1 MQDQL
6 AALFARQMA
15 IGNNP
20 PISYQ
25 YSEDS
30 PAANLRQFPSSAAH
44 SIPLRYPLHREVQLD
59 RGYPQSQM
67 KVADTDEV
75 LSGKKV
81 LKKHDIE
88 ASSLPMEQMDLFERA
103 SGDQQMR
110 PIDMWQRES
119 QDTQSAVTDGV
130 EENGSEDYKTSLYEL
145 NNGFPRSEYYH
156 QGTRLVDP
164 MQLDMGGSRQSINGT
179 YDLHNAEP
187 YMVSGYET
195 QQDHTLFAEPRVV
208 TPRRFQLSRNEIPT
222 GSSLYNIDIDPVFQ
236 GRRWWEQ
243 TETGLEGCQI
253 SQFQQMTQTSD

>member
-15 IGNNP
+15 IENNP

-30 PAANLRQFPSSAAH
+30 PAAGLRRFPSSAAH
-44 SIPLRYPLHREVQLD
+44 SIPLRYPSHREVQLD
-59 RGYPQSQM
+59 RGNPQSHT
-67 KVADTDEV
+67 KVADTNEV
-75 LSGKKV
+75 LSEKEF

-88 ASSLPMEQMDLFERA
+88 ASPLPLEQMNLFEGVT
-103 SGDQQMR
+103 GDQQMR
-110 PIDMWQRES
+110 SVGMWQRES
-119 QDTQSAVTDGV
+119 QGTQSAVTDGI
-130 EENGSEDYKTSLYEL
+130 EENRNEEYKMSLYGLE
-145 NNGFPRSEYYH
+145 NRFPRSDYHH
-156 QGTRLVDP
+156 QG
-164 MQLDMGGSRQSINGT
+164 MGGSRQGISGT

-195 QQDHTLFAEPRVV
+195 QQDHALSAEPSMV
-208 TPRRFQLSRNEIPT
+208 TPGRFQLSRTEIPT
-222 GSSLYNIDIDPVFQ
+222 GCLYNIDIDPVFQ

-253 SQFQQMTQTSD
+253 SQFQQMTQTPD

>member
-30 PAANLRQFPSSAAH
+30 PAAGLKRFPSSAAH
-44 SIPLRYPLHREVQLD
+44 SIPLRYPSHREVQLD
-59 RGYPQSQM
+59 RGYPQSHT

-75 LSGKKV
+75 LSEKEV

-88 ASSLPMEQMDLFERA
+88 ASPLPLEQMDLFERA
-103 SGDQQMR
+103 SGDQQ
-110 PIDMWQRES
+110 IGMWQREP

-130 EENGSEDYKTSLYEL
+130 ERNGNEEYKMNLYGLENR
-145 NNGFPRSEYYH
+145 FPRSDYYH
-156 QGTRLVDP
+156 QGSQFVDP
-164 MQLDMGGSRQSINGT
+164 LQLDMGGSRQRISGT
-179 YDLHNAEP
+179 YDMHNAEP
-187 YMVSGYET
+187 YMVSGYEA
-195 QQDHTLFAEPRVV
+195 QQDHTLSAEPSVV
-208 TPRRFQLSRNEIPT
+208 TPGRFQLSGNEVRT
-222 GSSLYNIDIDPVFQ
+222 GCLYNIDIDPVFQ

-253 SQFQQMTQTSD
+253 SQFQQMTQTPD